1 MSTVTEQTL
10 SIIDTFVTA
19 VLDGKFYLFDEK
31 VNKFFNYAQ
40 DVQFERKN
48 GTVDAGK
55 AEMLA
60 ELIGVTFG
68 ERP

>member
-19 VLDGKFYLFDEK
+19 VLDGKLEMFDEK
-31 VNKFFNYAQ
+31 VNMFFHHAQ
-40 DVQFERKN
+40 NVQFERKT

-60 ELIGVTFG
+60 ELIEVTFSL
-68 ERP
+68 